1 VASIRLAANSDA
13 AAIANLYRPI
23 VESTAISFE
32 TEPPDDEAIRRRLD
46 DTLPAYPWLV
56 CEIDDVV
63 AGYAYASRHRVRA
76 AYQWSVD
83 VSVCVDDARRRSG
96 VARGLYTSLFAILTA
111 QGFANAFAGIALP
124 NPASV
129 ALHEAVGFQPIGI
142 YRNVGFKLGAWRDVG
157 WWQLPLQER
166 RDSPDVPL
174 DLMTLQHQ
182 PHWSQLLASGLSMI
196 RTRPLGGGAQV

>member
-1 VASIRLAANSDA
+1 MASIRLAADGDT
-13 AAIANLYRPI
+13 AAIAKLYRPI

-32 TEPPDDEAIRRRLD
+32 TEPPDAEAIRRRLD
-46 DTLPAYPWLV
+46 DTLPVYPWLV
-56 CEIDDVV
+56 CEIGGVV

-83 VSVCVDDARRRSG
+83 VSVYVDDARRRSG
-96 VARGLYTSLFAILTA
+96 VARGLYTSLLAILTA

-129 ALHEAVGFQPIGI
+129 ALHEALGFQPIGI

-157 WWQLPLQER
+157 WWQRPLREANPPVGPPLDMASVR
-166 RDSPDVPL
+166 ASSDWDHLLSAGVPL
-174 DLMTLQHQ
+174 VH
-182 PHWSQLLASGLSMI
+182 HGRA
-196 RTRPLGGGAQV
+196 

>member
-1 VASIRLAANSDA
+1 MASIRLAADSDA

-56 CEIDDVV
+56 CEIGGVV

-83 VSVCVDDARRRSG
+83 VSVYVDDARRRSG
-96 VARGLYTSLFAILTA
+96 VARGLYTSLLAILTA

-129 ALHEAVGFQPIGI
+129 ALHEALGFQPIGV

-166 RDSPDVPL
+166 RDSPQIPL
-174 DLMTLQHQ
+174 DLMTLQRR

-196 RTRPLGGGAQV
+196 RTRPSSGEAPV